1 MADVE
6 PGANPGAKIAPGG
19 NPAAGPPDPGS
30 AGLNRILLAIAAV
43 PALAITYYYGYS
55 LPAYNRARLEID
67 RQQIAAEQK
76 RAGMAAQDAA
86 SRKQLLEACMQK
98 ASDDYFTYLRLNGS
112 EKDGKISASSDVE
125 AAADQRRRSDR
136 ESCARQYAPR

>member
-1 MADVE
+1 M
-6 PGANPGAKIAPGG
+6 
-19 NPAAGPPDPGS
+19 
-30 AGLNRILLAIAAV
+30 LAVIAAV

-76 RAGMAAQDAA
+76 RAEMAAQDTA
-86 SRKQLLEACMQK
+86 SRKQLLDACMQK

-112 EKDGKISASSDVE
+112 ESKDGKISASQDVE
-125 AAADQRRRSDR
+125 AAADQRRRNDR
-136 ESCARQYAPR
+136 ESCTRQYSPR

>member
-6 PGANPGAKIAPGG
+6 PGAPMEPRAN
-19 NPAAGPPDPGS
+19 AAQGPPETNSG
-30 AGLNRILLAIAAV
+30 ALNRILLAIAAV

-76 RAGMAAQDAA
+76 RAEMAAQDVAA
-86 SRKQLLEACMQK
+86 RKQLPEACMQK

-112 EKDGKISASSDVE
+112 ESKDGKISASQDVE

-136 ESCARQYAPR
+136 ESCTRQYAPR